1 MKKILSV
8 TWLTMIL
15 FFNVEKAKSQAQNPS
30 SMTQYHNVK
39 ILLTSGEEV
48 KGTVSV
54 NDSSILLDWNSPV
67 HFRNIQTI
75 KIRNPKAIIIGT
87 AVGASIGLI
96 GGLLLGKHEVFE
108 CPPNGPFF
116 CGAIVAELDQAQD
129 NALKAS
135 LGIIIGA
142 GIGAAI
148 GAGTEFNIAGQ
159 YSNFEKFKA
168 AMEKKRMKRK

>member
-1 MKKILSV
+1 
-8 TWLTMIL
+8 MIL
-15 FFNVEKAKSQAQNPS
+15 FFHVEKAKSQAQNSS
-30 SMTQYHNVK
+30 SMMQYNVK
-39 ILLTSGEEV
+39 IILTSGEVV
-48 KGTVSV
+48 KGTASV
-54 NDSSILLDWNSPV
+54 NDSSILLDWNSSV
-67 HFRNIQTI
+67 QFSDIQTI

-87 AVGASIGLI
+87 AVGASVGLI

-116 CGAIVAELDQAQD
+116 CGAIAEELDQAQD

-142 GIGAAI
+142 GIGAGI
-148 GAGTEFNIAGQ
+148 AGLGEQFNIAGQ
-159 YSNFEKFKA
+159 FSNFEKFKA